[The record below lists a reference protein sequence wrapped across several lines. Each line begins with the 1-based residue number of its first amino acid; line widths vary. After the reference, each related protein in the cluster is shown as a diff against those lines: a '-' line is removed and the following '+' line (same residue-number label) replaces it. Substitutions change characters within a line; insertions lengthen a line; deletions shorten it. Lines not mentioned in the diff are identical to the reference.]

1 MKRGA
6 ESDSPSGANES
17 EAELNAGGTPA
28 LLDTDEQ
35 EQGQPKGDSVAA
47 APSDS
52 NPATTTAAAQSNT
65 VTSTKEQT
73 KARRENG
80 LRRYWEALGELNITH
95 LPAGASGPS
104 KKRPTPTDSSM
115 NLSSGCFL
123 SPTEPRTCPF
133 VKSAPVMTPS
143 LSRRLR
149 TFLSKLLHCD
159 PMRISKKF
167 VGSNCIGKQ
176 VFRRRQADMDRLST
190 DDIKRSRFEL
200 AELERRF
207 LSRVA
212 QTNRTAKT
220 SVASNSGNSKA
231 KPTSFGD
238 KSAQPDF
245 MRQQPISAPWLLP
258 PHPDTQALP
267 PVRATPG
274 AGAVAIAAPYGLA
287 RAAYQQQWQ
296 PESPPPPEQQLTD
309 DSLTSAAMGGE
320 VYRNAS
326 RDAYQL
332 SNQRAS
338 QQQPLQP
345 LQPPPR
351 PQPLPQQQ
359 QTHGP
364 LRDAIPE
371 TLTRPSVAR
380 NAEIQR
386 PTDVPQLHY
395 NDNARN
401 NEQESAPRLQPAVVG
416 NSGDDRMAE
425 GNAQQHATQ
434 TRVALTRL
442 ERQRSNNTDYV
453 GDMPARGSH
462 ASLASIDL
470 PSLNSMDNLSCLDTP
485 SLGAQSPWP
494 SSANLVQPEA
504 FVGLSK
510 SRPSE
515 ASLGTMENG
524 VSDKGRLSSWPSF
537 SAFVG
542 GFDDESSAN
551 AVGNVARSPYVANQR
566 QCPPTGTVNTGSGIE
581 RRDARPSRQATGDA
595 SATKASEAHGK
606 QRDAPPHK
614 PRSIFHE
621 CAGQTKHAAVPD
633 GNAAPATTDGTLLT
647 RSSKDRRSGDLLPN
661 REPQRHS
668 RSGTAQDD
676 INDRHRP
683 PPPAS
688 APQRKATFQ
697 EPISPSQT
705 STIRHQH
712 RNSSVDNFFSLVAN
726 GTTSRSQNF
735 GSAPPSAG
743 DIPAPDA
750 DLLTSPI
757 LQQIASGRE
766 NSGSNRQLKR
776 SVS

>member
-1 MKRGA
+1 MTL
-6 ESDSPSGANES
+6 SPS
-17 EAELNAGGTPA
+17 
-28 LLDTDEQ
+28 
-35 EQGQPKGDSVAA
+35 
-47 APSDS
+47 
-52 NPATTTAAAQSNT
+52 
-65 VTSTKEQT
+65 
-73 KARRENG
+73 
-80 LRRYWEALGELNITH
+80 H
-95 LPAGASGPS
+95 
-104 KKRPTPTDSSM
+104 
-115 NLSSGCFL
+115 
-123 SPTEPRTCPF
+123 
-133 VKSAPVMTPS
+133 
-143 LSRRLR
+143 RLR

-220 SVASNSGNSKA
+220 SVASNSANSKA

-258 PHPDTQALP
+258 PHPDTQALA

-274 AGAVAIAAPYGLA
+274 AGAVAIAAPFGLA
-287 RAAYQQQWQ
+287 RSAYQQPWQ
-296 PESPPPPEQQLTD
+296 PESPPEQHLTD
-309 DSLTSAAMGGE
+309 RSLASAAMSGE
-320 VYRNAS
+320 VYHHAS
-326 RDAYQL
+326 RDVYQVA
-332 SNQRAS
+332 NQRTS
-338 QQQPLQP
+338 QPQPLQA

-351 PQPLPQQQ
+351 PQQPPQQQ
-359 QTHGP
+359 QPHGS
-364 LRDAIPE
+364 LRDVMPDA
-371 TLTRPSVAR
+371 LTRQALAR
-380 NAEIQR
+380 NNETQR
-386 PTDVPQLHY
+386 RTDVPQLQY
-395 NDNARN
+395 NDSARN
-401 NEQESAPRLQPAVVG
+401 IEQESAPQQQQQPPVVG
-416 NSGDDRMAE
+416 TGGEDRMAE
-425 GNAQQHATQ
+425 GAAQQHAAQ
-434 TRVALTRL
+434 ARVALTRL
-442 ERQRSNNTDYV
+442 ERQRSSNTDYV

-470 PSLNSMDNLSCLDTP
+470 PSLNSMDNLSCLDTQ

-515 ASLGTMENG
+515 ASLGAMENG
-524 VSDKGRLSSWPSF
+524 VADKGRLSSWPSF

-551 AVGNVARSPYVANQR
+551 TAGNVARSHYVANQR
-566 QCPPTGTVNTGSGIE
+566 QGPPTGTLVKGSGIDS
-581 RRDARPSRQATGDA
+581 RDARPNRQASGDA
-595 SATKASEAHGK
+595 GATKASEAHGK
-606 QRDAPPHK
+606 QRDASPHK

-621 CAGQTKHAAVPD
+621 CGGPTKHAPSVPD
-633 GNAAPATTDGTLLT
+633 GSAAPASTGGPLMT
-647 RSSKDRRSGDLLPN
+647 RSSKDRRPGDLLPN

-668 RSGTAQDD
+668 RSGSAQDG
-676 INDRHRP
+676 ISDRHRP

-688 APQRKATFQ
+688 APQRKSTFQ
-697 EPISPSQT
+697 EPMSPSQT

-726 GTTSRSQNF
+726 GK
-735 GSAPPSAG
+735 
-743 DIPAPDA
+743 
-750 DLLTSPI
+750 I
-757 LQQIASGRE
+757 LSLAYTR
-766 NSGSNRQLKR
+766 N
-776 SVS
+776 